1 MEKKIN
7 IETEIY
13 PEKIIIEAINDY
25 KDIGDIEYSNN
36 VLTIKWNKMDDI
48 EEIFNEFMNYVIWLN
63 NETV

>member
-25 KDIGDIEYSNN
+25 KDISDIEYSNN

-48 EEIFNEFMNYVIWLN
+48 DEIFNEFMNYVIWLN